1 MPGSCP
7 IPALFCGKQLVF
19 PGFRGDLST
28 GGGRQ
33 ILSQFPSHEGAAAC
47 GSALAAKGAART
59 FAGRE
64 VFLARYTPRPKTDFI
79 FFAPAGANSARLAIL

>member
-33 ILSQFPSHEGAAAC
+33 ILSQFPSHTGPPGWKSCPVAC
-47 GSALAAKGAART
+47 NSIHLERK
-59 FAGRE
+59 
-64 VFLARYTPRPKTDFI
+64 FLSK
-79 FFAPAGANSARLAIL
+79 